1 MILAKTTKD
10 NKPLITI
17 DNFLAGAVAGS
28 TQIMTGQPLDIVK
41 VRLQTSGGKAIE
53 IVKSI
58 FKKQGIK
65 GFYKGTLLPLLGQ
78 SLCLASQFTGFN
90 LIKRLIAKY
99 KYENNESK
107 LNTFDLMLAGFGSSI
122 FYSFIMSPMELGRI
136 KMQVKNKDTKNGPV
150 YKSSIDAIRQIY
162 KTQGIRGLYF
172 GHSATLSRESF
183 GGAIYF
189 GIYESLIKYSL
200 PQYNNTRKEIPKWK
214 ICMFGGTAGY
224 FLWTLTFPLD
234 IIKSRMQ
241 SSCFLKTRYRKIIKT
256 GQIILKEK
264 GVKGF
269 FKGLFPAQVRA
280 IISNGLGF
288 LAYELTY
295 EHLSSLK
302 RI

>member
-1 MILAKTTKD
+1 MILAKTKKD

-41 VRLQTSGGKAIE
+41 VRLQTTGGNAIQ

-58 FKKQGIK
+58 FQKQGIK

-90 LIKRLIAKY
+90 LIKRMIAKY

-107 LNTFDLMLAGFGSSI
+107 LNTFDLMFAGFGASI

-136 KMQVKNKDTKNGPV
+136 KMQVKNKNGPV
-150 YKSSIDAIRQIY
+150 YKSSIDAIFQIA

-172 GHSATLSRESF
+172 GHGATLSRESF

-189 GIYESLIKYSL
+189 GIYESLIKYAL
-200 PQYNNTRKEIPKWK
+200 NQHDTRKEIPKWK
-214 ICMFGGTAGY
+214 ICMFGGTAGL

-241 SSCFLKTRYRKIIKT
+241 SSCFLKTPYRKIITT

-269 FKGLFPAQVRA
+269 FNGLFPAQIRA
-280 IISNGLGF
+280 VISNGLGF
-288 LAYELTY
+288 LAYEMTLEFIT
-295 EHLSSLK
+295 SQK

>member
-1 MILAKTTKD
+1 MILAKTKKND
-10 NKPLITI
+10 KPLITI
-17 DNFLAGAVAGS
+17 DNFIAGAVAGS
-28 TQIMTGQPLDIVK
+28 TQILSGQPLDIIK
-41 VRLQTSGGKAIE
+41 VRLQTSGGQAIK

-58 FKKQGIK
+58 FKKQGVK

-90 LIKRLIAKY
+90 LIKRMIAKY

-107 LNTFDLMLAGFGSSI
+107 LNIFDIMFAGFGASI

-136 KMQVKNKDTKNGPV
+136 KMQVKNKGKKNEPI

-172 GHSATLSRESF
+172 GYSATNLRESL

-189 GIYESLIKYSL
+189 GIYESAIKYSL

-214 ICMFGGTAGY
+214 ICIFGGTAGL

-241 SSCFLKTRYRKIIKT
+241 SSDFKNTPYRKIIKT

-269 FKGLFPAQVRA
+269 FNGLFPAQVRA

-288 LAYELTY
+288 MAYELTY
-295 EHLSSLK
+295 EYLTRT